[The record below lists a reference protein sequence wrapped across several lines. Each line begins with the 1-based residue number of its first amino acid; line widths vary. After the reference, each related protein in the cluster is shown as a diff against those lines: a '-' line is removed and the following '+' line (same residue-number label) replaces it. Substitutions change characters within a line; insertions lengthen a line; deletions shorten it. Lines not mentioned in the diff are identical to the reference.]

1 MNSNPQTI
9 FSPWIPRASPSTFQ
23 TFDDPVISNRNL
35 QFHYV
40 KGKNKAPCPFTLFNP
55 VPSWSQGS
63 QFSWPPL
70 TFCLDHPS
78 LLNSRSLSRTWCRRG
93 LLSCGFSLWASR
105 AELPSV
111 TKSIFGSL
119 VTTRVSFVEADSC
132 LEMVIIQSREMLRLG
147 ETEHSSSINQSLFNC
162 VLVSQH
168 SSRDWRSRSLFSWE
182 ISHCPLCANLI
193 VNHIKPE
200 GAEAMQRLLGLSQ
213 SLEKI
218 QIDHPHAWLW
228 FGASEQF

>member
-1 MNSNPQTI
+1 MTTTYFLFRSSFP
-9 FSPWIPRASPSTFQ
+9 AEFQ
-23 TFDDPVISNRNL
+23 ILIQDL
-35 QFHYV
+35 
-40 KGKNKAPCPFTLFNP
+40 
-55 VPSWSQGS
+55 
-63 QFSWPPL
+63 
-70 TFCLDHPS
+70 
-78 LLNSRSLSRTWCRRG
+78 CRRG

-111 TKSIFGSL
+111 NKSIFGSL

-147 ETEHSSSINQSLFNC
+147 ETEHSSSINQSLYNC

-168 SSRDWRSRSLFSWE
+168 SSRDWRSRSLFSWA
-182 ISHCPLCANLI
+182 IPHRPLCANLT

-228 FGASEQF
+228 FGASEQFKPELSSLGGRQPCSDPIWQNQPAPFVYF